1 MCVIVHI
8 VGALV
13 FACIGDES
21 SRKPEH
27 HSISIDDDS
36 NQQSI
41 KADNRSSTEIDSDS
55 NYTNIDDK
63 NVVMQDVVGTVGQ
76 LNNKQAL
83 T

>member
-1 MCVIVHI
+1 MILCVIVHI

-55 NYTNIDDK
+55 NCANIDDK

-76 LNNKQAL
+76 LITNKL
-83 T
+83 